1 MWRQAVAKQSLCLP
15 GWMEAYNLC
24 QLLTRKTEDAAATF
38 NLKQNSSGEEAS
50 VFYEKTNMQYLLEHT
65 QTHTC
70 FLLHVSLLVASLRSK
85 KLWYCQ
91 MQAVYLSL
99 KWSQAARNSLK
110 KQVSKIQSEQVHS
123 SEPTPYPLP
132 CAYFPRLHSLL
143 VWCLFFISN
152 IQLCLSILKGPL
164 TSPPLPL

>member
-38 NLKQNSSGEEAS
+38 NLKQNSSREEAS

-110 KQVSKIQSEQVHS
+110 KQVSKIQKRTS
-123 SEPTPYPLP
+123 SLIRANSLSATL
-132 CAYFPRLHSLL
+132 CVFSSAAQLACLMFIFYF
-143 VWCLFFISN
+143 
-152 IQLCLSILKGPL
+152 
-164 TSPPLPL
+164 